1 MLNNHTYYSFKYGTL
16 SHTRLLEALRDGGYD
31 VGVITDINNTSGVFD
46 FVRLAPDYG
55 IRPLVGIDFRNGSEQ
70 LYVGIAKNLD
80 GFRELNT
87 FLTPYL
93 HEKKELP
100 REAPVLENCYF
111 IYPFSRANRYLRDN
125 EFVGVGM
132 ADVAQLPLTPWAQRI
147 EKLVVLNTFTYL
159 TKRDFNAHRL
169 LRAIDKNVL
178 LSKLSPEEQAS
189 EDHVLWTKERMRRHL
204 GEYWR
209 IWENTRELIASCSFD
224 FELGKFRNKQLFL
237 ASADEDDELLQ
248 RLTEKGMRYRYPNP
262 TQEVKDRIAKEIAL
276 IKSKRFT
283 SYFLINW
290 DIVRYARE
298 RRFFYVGRGSGA
310 NSVVAYCLRITDV
323 DPIDL
328 DLYFERFIN
337 EARENPPD
345 FDIDFSWKDRDEII
359 AYVFHRHG
367 KEHVSLLGTYNTFQR
382 KAALRELG
390 KVFGLPKAEIDDLIQ
405 YQGRR
410 PPPSKLV
417 ELVYTYSELIH
428 GFPSHL
434 SIHAGGILIS
444 DEPIFSYTPTE
455 LPPKGFPVAQFSML
469 EAEDIGLYKFD
480 ILSQRGLGHIKDT
493 VDIVKK
499 NCGVE
504 IDIHDIKAFK
514 EDPEVKRLLSTGRT
528 MGCFY
533 VESPAMR
540 MLLNKLQTNDYIGLV
555 AASSIIRPG
564 VSSSGM
570 MREYIKRH
578 REPERREYIH
588 PKIGE
593 LMKETYGVMVYQE
606 DVIKVA
612 HYFAGLTLTEADVLR
627 RGMSGKY
634 RNRTDFNVIKDK
646 FFNNCRRF
654 GYDDAVTAEV
664 WRQIESFG
672 NYAFSKG
679 HSASYAVESY
689 QSLFLKAHYPREFM
703 VGVINNFGGFYR
715 TEHYVQESRMAGAT
729 VEGPCVNTSEYLSSI
744 NEHTVTLGLI
754 HLKSL
759 EYKISCAIV
768 EERERGG
775 PYKDLDHFLNRVSIS
790 LDQLIILIRMNAFRF
805 TGKSRQALLWD
816 AHFMLQKDKK
826 SKPEAELFETKKKKF
841 DLPPLEYD
849 ALEQAIDEIELL
861 GFALCSPY
869 ELLAK
874 EPDLKLRA
882 RHLAHLHGKTVFIMG
897 YYVTHKVTK
906 TKQGLR
912 MNFGTFLDRDGYF
925 FDTTHF
931 PQVAAKFPF
940 RGRGVYGI
948 KGKVSV
954 EFDYPSVEVIAMKKL
969 LLKEVN
975 DTKGVKKKVIKRG
988 VLSDQ

>member
-16 SHTRLLEALRDGGYD
+16 SHTRLLEALREGGYE
-31 VGVITDINNTSGVFD
+31 VAAITDINNTSGVFD

-55 IRPLVGIDFRNGSEQ
+55 VRPLAGIDFRNGSEQ
-70 LYVGIAKNLD
+70 LYVGIARNTD
-80 GFRELNT
+80 GFRELNS
-87 FLTPYL
+87 FLTPFL
-93 HEKKELP
+93 HEKKDLP

-111 IYPFSRANRYLRDN
+111 IYPFTRANRYLRDN
-125 EFVGVGM
+125 EFVGLGL
-132 ADVAQLPLTPWAQRI
+132 ADVAQLPLTPWAHRT

-159 TKRDFNAHRL
+159 NKRDFNAHRL

-178 LSKLSPEEQAS
+178 LSKLPPEEQAS
-189 EDHVLWTKERMRRHL
+189 EDHILWTKERMRRHL

-209 IWENTRELIASCSFD
+209 IWENTRELAASCTFD

-237 ASADEDDELLQ
+237 ASADEDDALLQ
-248 RLTEKGMRYRYPNP
+248 RLVEKGMKYRYPNP
-262 TQEVKDRIAKEIAL
+262 TTEVTERIAKEIAL

-298 RRFFYVGRGSGA
+298 RNFFYVGRGSGA

-359 AYVFHRHG
+359 AYVFQRHG

-390 KVFGLPKAEIDDLIQ
+390 KVFGLPKAEIDDLII

-428 GFPSHL
+428 GFPAHL
-434 SIHAGGILIS
+434 SIHAGGMLIS
-444 DEPIFSYTPTE
+444 QEPIFSYSPTE
-455 LPPKGFPVAQFSML
+455 LPPKGFPVVQFSML

-493 VDIVKK
+493 VDIVKD

-514 EDPEVKRLLSTGRT
+514 EDPKVKRLLSTGRT

-646 FFNNCRRF
+646 FFSNCRRF

-715 TEHYVQESRMAGAT
+715 TEHYVQESRMAGAV

-744 NEHTVTLGLI
+744 NGHTVTLGLI

-759 EYKISCAIV
+759 EYKISSEIV
-768 EERERGG
+768 AQRERYGTFN
-775 PYKDLDHFLNRVSIS
+775 DLDHFLSRVSIS
-790 LDQLIILIRMNAFRF
+790 LEQLIILIRMNAFRF

-816 AHFMLQKDKK
+816 AHFMLHKDKK
-826 SKPEAELFETKKKKF
+826 SNPEAELFEIKKKKF
-841 DLPPLEYD
+841 ELPPLEYD

-874 EPDLKLRA
+874 EPNLKLRA

-940 RGRGVYGI
+940 RGAGVYGI
-948 KGKVSV
+948 KGKVAV

-969 LLKEVN
+969 PLKEVN
-975 DTKGVKKKVIKRG
+975 ETEVVKKKVVKRG
-988 VLSDQ
+988 ELNL